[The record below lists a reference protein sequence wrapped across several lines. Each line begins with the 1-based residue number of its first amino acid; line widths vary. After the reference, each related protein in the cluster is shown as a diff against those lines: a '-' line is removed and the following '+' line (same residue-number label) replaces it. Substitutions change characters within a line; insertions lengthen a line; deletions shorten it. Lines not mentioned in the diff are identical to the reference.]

1 MAVPGWPAAFR
12 GTDAIRAGLVTPGQL
27 RGPNYLRL
35 FPDTYVRRGNEPP
48 NLVVRSLAAYLY
60 TGRRG
65 ILSGYSAAEAQ
76 QASCGPLDAPA
87 ELTLPSGGHP
97 RPGLLVHRDRLDR
110 DEIQMCRGLP
120 VTTPVRTAYDLAR
133 WQEQLV
139 EAVVAVDALANRGR
153 GDLDH
158 DNAGFD
164 PADVL
169 RLAKRYPGAR
179 GSTRLPRVV
188 ELADRRSG
196 SPMETRLRLVL
207 VLRGLPVPEV
217 QYPVLDDRRR
227 RAVWLDLAYPEH
239 HIGIEYEGAD
249 HANPDRVLRDVS
261 RYTRL
266 VADSWRIYR
275 FTKFEIYGE
284 QDRIAATISRALG
297 R

>member
-1 MAVPGWPAAFR
+1 MAFR

-35 FPDTYVRRGNEPP
+35 FPDTYVRRGDEPP

-65 ILSGYSAAEAQ
+65 ILSGYSAAEVQ

-87 ELTLPSGGHP
+87 ELTLPGGGHP
-97 RPGLLVHRDRLDR
+97 RPGLLVHRDRLDP

-133 WQEQLV
+133 WQEQLI
-139 EAVVAVDALANRGR
+139 EAVVAVDALANRGQ
-153 GDLDH
+153 GDH
-158 DNAGFD
+158 DHDHAGFD

-169 RLAKRYPGAR
+169 RLAKRHPGAR
-179 GSTRLPRVV
+179 GSARLPRVV

-239 HIGIEYEGAD
+239 RIGIEYEGAD

-275 FTKFEIYGE
+275 FTKFEIYRE
-284 QDRIAATISRALG
+284 QDRIAATIWQALD